1 MDSPSE
7 ISPQL
12 STFLMICSVLNTR
25 LMEDLVLEVQDPNT
39 AIIVITTTIIIIA
52 QKANLNI
59 QMLKLLSLVIKALY
73 FISDRV

>member
-1 MDSPSE
+1 
-7 ISPQL
+7 
-12 STFLMICSVLNTR
+12 MICSVLNTR

>member
-1 MDSPSE
+1 MDSPNG

-73 FISDRV
+73 LISDRV